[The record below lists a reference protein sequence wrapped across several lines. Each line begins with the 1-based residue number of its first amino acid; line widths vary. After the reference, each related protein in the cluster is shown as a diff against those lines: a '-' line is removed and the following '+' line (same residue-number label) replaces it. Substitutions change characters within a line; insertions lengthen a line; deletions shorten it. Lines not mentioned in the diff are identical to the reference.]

1 MPHLTLADGELL
13 HYDVTGD
20 GPPLLLVSGLN
31 GVGSFWA
38 PHLDALGQRFTVVSH
53 DHRGTGDSS
62 PSRIDYSIEQMA
74 EDVIQ
79 LMDHLSL
86 DRADLIGHSTGG
98 AIGQTIAL
106 DRPERLNRLVLCGT
120 WTVAD
125 AYFRRLFAVRSAILK
140 TMGAEAYVRS
150 NALFMNPPDWLRD
163 HASDVE
169 KQEAQAIERFPEPE
183 IMLSRIAAIL
193 RFDRSATLGQITAP
207 TLVVGAEDDLVAP
220 SYYSEDLG
228 RLIPGAKTVMLPRGG
243 HFFPVT
249 EADAFRRHI
258 LNFLGQE
265 SAA

>member
-1 MPHLTLADGELL
+1 MPDLTLTDGESL
-13 HYDVTGD
+13 HYDVQGD

-38 PHLDALGQRFTVVSH
+38 PHVAALSERFKVVLH
-53 DHRGTGDSS
+53 DHRGTGRSS
-62 PSRIDYSIEQMA
+62 PSRIDYAVEQMA
-74 EDVIQ
+74 DDVVQ
-79 LMDHLSL
+79 LMDHLAIE
-86 DRADLIGHSTGG
+86 RADLIGHSTGG

-106 DRPERLNRLVLCGT
+106 DRPDRLNRLVLSAT

-140 TMGAEAYVRS
+140 AMGAEAYVRS

-163 HASDVE
+163 HAPEVE
-169 KQEAQAIERFPEPE
+169 KQEAQAIAGFPDPE

-193 RFDRSATLGQITAP
+193 RFDRREALGQIKAP
-207 TLVVGAEDDLVAP
+207 TLVIGAEDDLVTP
-220 SYYSEDLG
+220 GYYSEALG

-249 EADAFRRHI
+249 EADAFRAHV
-258 LNFLGQE
+258 LDFLSE
-265 SAA
+265 DTAA